1 MTAVERVLEYTVLP
15 SEPLDNGSRNPE
27 TNWPRSGEIVFN
39 QVTYSYDKDLP
50 PVLKDL
56 SFRISSGEKVGI
68 VGRTGAGKSSIV
80 QTLFR
85 MAEPSG
91 TILVD
96 GVNIKELSL
105 HALRSKI
112 SIIPV
117 SSIHNLIKFLMNFI

>member
-15 SEPLDNGSRNPE
+15 SEPLENGPRKPD
-27 TNWPRSGEIVFN
+27 TDWPRAGEIIFDK
-39 QVTYSYDKDLP
+39 VTYSYDKDLP

-56 SFRISSGEKVGI
+56 SFRIGSGEKIGI

-85 MAEPSG
+85 MAEPNG
-91 TILVD
+91 AILVD
-96 GVNIKELSL
+96 GLNIKELSL
-105 HALRSKI
+105 HDLRSKI

-117 SSIHNLIKFLMNFI
+117 SLKIILR